1 MNCPP
6 EIAPILCRILRI
18 GILNARACGWQNDAK
33 AAALEADHIHN
44 LPHLLSDFSQRKL
57 EYYWRIERLY
67 YLEKRLEFSNRV
79 LLFEGLWAQLKS
91 AASYLNESE
100 TNDIK

>member
-6 EIAPILCRILRI
+6 EIAPILCRILQI

-44 LPHLLSDFSQRKL
+44 LPTLLSEFSPEKL
-57 EYYWRIERLY
+57 EYYWETERPDY
-67 YLEKRLEFSNRV
+67 IRARLKFSNRV
-79 LLFEGLWAQLKS
+79 LPFEGLWARLEN
-91 AASYLNESE
+91 AMLNL
-100 TNDIK
+100 NQD